1 MSDNNN
7 NGSEV
12 VQKIV
17 FAIIPILFTCVVY
30 LMNALSSLQTNVNTL
45 QSKVQI
51 VVSAD
56 NKQVTNLDSALAREK
71 LRQDLLDSVQEINS
85 RAGQN
90 RARIDVLEKRMDIM
104 ERTVDKVIVPTV
116 KSNGK

>member
-1 MSDNNN
+1 M
-7 NGSEV
+7 GEIG
-12 VQKIV
+12 QKII

-30 LMNALSSLQTNVNTL
+30 LMNALSTLQTNVNTL

-56 NKQVTNLDSALAREK
+56 NKQVTNLDAALAREK

-85 RAGQN
+85 RASSN
-90 RARIDVLEKRMDIM
+90 RARIDVLERRLDIL
-104 ERTVDKVIVPTV
+104 DKTLDKLVVPSI
-116 KSNGK
+116 KK

>member
-1 MSDNNN
+1 M
-7 NGSEV
+7 GEIG
-12 VQKIV
+12 QKII

-30 LMNALSSLQTNVNTL
+30 LMSALSTLQNNVNTL

-56 NKQVTNLDSALAREK
+56 NKQVTNLDAALAREK

-85 RAGQN
+85 RASQN
-90 RARIDVLEKRMDIM
+90 RARIDVLERRLDIL
-104 ERTVDKVIVPTV
+104 DKTLDKLVEPTI
-116 KSNGK
+116 KK

>member
-1 MSDNNN
+1 MSDL
-7 NGSEV
+7 G
-12 VQKIV
+12 QKII

-30 LMNALSSLQTNVNTL
+30 LMNALSTLQSNVNTL

-56 NKQVTNLDSALAREK
+56 NKQVTNLDAALAREK

-85 RAGQN
+85 RASSN
-90 RARIDVLEKRMDIM
+90 RARIDVLEKRFDIM
-104 ERTVDKVIVPTV
+104 ERTINQVIVPSV
-116 KSNGK
+116 KQ

>member
-1 MSDNNN
+1 MSDNNK
-7 NGSEV
+7 GSEI

-30 LMNALSSLQTNVNTL
+30 LMNALSTLQTNVNTL

-56 NKQVTNLDSALAREK
+56 NKQVTNLDAALAREK
-71 LRQDLLDSVQEINS
+71 LRQDLLDSVQEINT
-85 RAGQN
+85 RASTN
-90 RARIDVLEKRMDIM
+90 RARIDVLERRLDILDK
-104 ERTVDKVIVPTV
+104 TIDKVIVPSV
-116 KSNGK
+116 KK

>member
-1 MSDNNN
+1 M
-7 NGSEV
+7 GEIG
-12 VQKIV
+12 QKII

-30 LMNALSSLQTNVNTL
+30 LMNALSTLQSNVNTL

-56 NKQVTNLDSALAREK
+56 NKQVTNLDATLAREK

-85 RAGQN
+85 RASQN
-90 RARIDVLEKRMDIM
+90 RARIDVLERRLDIL
-104 ERTVDKVIVPTV
+104 DKTLDKLVEPTI
-116 KSNGK
+116 KK

>member
-1 MSDNNN
+1 MSDI
-7 NGSEV
+7 G
-12 VQKIV
+12 QKII

-30 LMNALSSLQTNVNTL
+30 LMSALSTLQNNVNTL

-56 NKQVTNLDSALAREK
+56 NKQVTNLDAALAREK

-85 RAGQN
+85 RASTN
-90 RARIDVLEKRMDIM
+90 RARIDVLEKRMDIL
-104 ERTVDKVIVPTV
+104 DKTLDKLVVPTI
-116 KSNGK
+116 KK

>member
-1 MSDNNN
+1 MSDNNK
-7 NGSEV
+7 GSEI

-30 LMNALSSLQTNVNTL
+30 LMSALSTLQNNVNTL

-56 NKQVTNLDSALAREK
+56 NKQVTNLDAALAREK

-85 RAGQN
+85 RASTN
-90 RARIDVLEKRMDIM
+90 KARIDVLERRLDILDK
-104 ERTVDKVIVPTV
+104 TIDKVIVPSV
-116 KSNGK
+116 KK

>member
-1 MSDNNN
+1 MSDNNK
-7 NGSEV
+7 GSEI

-30 LMNALSSLQTNVNTL
+30 LMNALSTLQSNVNTL
-45 QSKVQI
+45 QAKVQI

-56 NKQVTNLDSALAREK
+56 NKQVTNLDAALAREK

-85 RAGQN
+85 RASSN
-90 RARIDVLEKRMDIM
+90 RARIDVLERRLDILDK
-104 ERTVDKVIVPTV
+104 TIDKVIVPSV
-116 KSNGK
+116 KK